1 MRIRKGVAGA
11 VVCCL
16 SLCALVSINRL
27 YSMKRRVSAA
37 VAAAAAADA
46 GHVGL
51 DEEQL
56 AKAAYLAPI
65 TTPVRLISD
74 DFRAPCF
81 IHRTSK
87 RANALATLSAVDEY
101 KFVGS
106 WQLQAP
112 LSCQTMLWSDEA
124 GTALVRATEP
134 ELLPEYLWLKT
145 GTERGDV
152 ARLVALYH
160 FGGVYADLD
169 MEALRPLEEWTFGN
183 TGVGLIVG
191 MEYCDNNTRYHKMD
205 YGVVQF
211 VFAATPKHPVVRR
224 ALEMIQDNV
233 RRERTTGDVYYRNYG
248 YNAQVVRRTG
258 PVVLSNA
265 VREVLDA
272 AGLSWR
278 APCRAKKPFMVPG
291 SDVLILPMVAFKPPR
306 QRKNRPLPEY
316 TVARHHYHS
325 TWAVRSRSAWR
336 VPD

>member
-1 MRIRKGVAGA
+1 MKISKGVVGA

-16 SLCALVSINRL
+16 SLCALVSMTRL
-27 YSMKRRVSAA
+27 HSTRRRVP
-37 VAAAAAADA
+37 AAAAAAGEA
-46 GHVGL
+46 VGL

-56 AKAAYLAPI
+56 RRAAYLVPL

-87 RANALATLSAVDEY
+87 RANALGTLSDVDEY

-106 WQLQAP
+106 WQLHAP
-112 LSCQTMLWSDEA
+112 LSCQTLLWSDDA

-134 ELLPEYLWLKT
+134 ELLPEYQWLKT

-169 MEALRPLEEWTFGN
+169 MEALRPLEEWTFGH

-191 MEYCDNNTRYHKMD
+191 MEYCRNNTRNHKMD

-224 ALEMIQDNV
+224 ALDMIRDNV
-233 RRERTTGDVYYRNYG
+233 HRERTTGDVYYRNYG
-248 YNAQVVRRTG
+248 YNAQVMRRTG

-278 APCRAKKPFMVPG
+278 DPCRAKKPLMVPG
-291 SDVLILPMVAFKPPR
+291 SDVLILPIVSFKPPKA
-306 QRKNRPLPEY
+306 RKNKPLPEY
-316 TVARHHYHS
+316 AVARHHYHS
-325 TWAVRSRSAWR
+325 TWADKSPDAWR